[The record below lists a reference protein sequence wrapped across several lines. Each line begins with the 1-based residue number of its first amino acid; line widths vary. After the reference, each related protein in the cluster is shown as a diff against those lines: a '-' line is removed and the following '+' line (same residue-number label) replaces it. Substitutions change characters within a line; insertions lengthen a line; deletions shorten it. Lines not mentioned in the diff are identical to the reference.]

1 MNHSPPRIECALTAS
16 SVRQRWNPGPKTAVH
31 AHSNHPAI
39 PADQQTV
46 RYFQCVFGIIRPCR
60 HRLGGELTAAWRA
73 QLCGLC
79 LALRDDYGQAARIAT
94 NYDGL
99 IVSLL
104 VEAQSEAKPPRR
116 TAGPCPLRGMK
127 RADVATGECVRLAA
141 VVSLALAA
149 AKVRDHVDD
158 RDGLVGVAA
167 VRPTARRIAQ
177 RWVRRGTDTGHELGF
192 DAGVLVAAMDRQT
205 DLEAV
210 AGPGTSLLAVTEPTE
225 TAVAAA
231 FAHTAL
237 LAGRPANEAPL
248 REIGQLFGRV
258 AHLLDAVEDYRDDVA
273 RGKWNPLA
281 ATETTLQEARTLCD
295 DAVLGI
301 QLALADVDFT
311 DGRLPKRLLTK
322 ELRRSVS
329 RTFDP
334 KGNYPGGTPHGEQQG
349 INFGD
354 QPFTNIP
361 GEIPPGQVPPQPQP
375 KRSCWDSCTDAC
387 CCECEC
393 DCCCDTCCEG
403 DGCCCDCGDCCDC
416 N

>member
-1 MNHSPPRIECALTAS
+1 M
-16 SVRQRWNPGPKTAVH
+16 
-31 AHSNHPAI
+31 
-39 PADQQTV
+39 
-46 RYFQCVFGIIRPCR
+46 FGIIRPCR

-94 NYDGL
+94 NFDGL

-104 VEAQSEAKPPRR
+104 VEAQSEAKPSRR

-167 VRPTARRIAQ
+167 IRPAARRVAES
-177 RWVRRGTDTGHELGF
+177 WVRRGTDTGHTLGF
-192 DAGVLVAAMDRQT
+192 DTSVLVSAMDRQVE
-205 DLEAV
+205 LEAT
-210 AGPGTSLLAVTEPTE
+210 AGPGSSLLTVTEPTE

-231 FAHTAL
+231 FAHTAV

-248 REIGQLFGRV
+248 REIGLLFGRV
-258 AHLLDAVEDYRDDVA
+258 AHLLDAVEDYRDDQA
-273 RGKWNPLA
+273 RGKWNPLI
-281 ATETTLQEARTLCD
+281 ATGTPVKDVRRLCD

-301 QLALADVDFT
+301 DLALADVDFT
-311 DGRLPKRLLTK
+311 DGRLPRRLLTK

-329 RTFDP
+329 RTFAGAVP
-334 KGNYPGGTPHGEQQG
+334 TANYPYGSPHGEQDG
-349 INFGD
+349 INFGGN
-354 QPFTNIP
+354 QYGIYGP
-361 GEIPPGQVPPQPQP
+361 GGYPPPGQLPPEPQK
-375 KRSCWDSCTDAC
+375 KRGCWDRCTDAC
-387 CCECEC
+387 CCDCGE
-393 DCCCDTCCEG
+393 DCCCDSCCES
-403 DGCCCDCGDCCDC
+403 DGCCCDCCDC
-416 N
+416 SS

>member
-1 MNHSPPRIECALTAS
+1 M
-16 SVRQRWNPGPKTAVH
+16 
-31 AHSNHPAI
+31 
-39 PADQQTV
+39 
-46 RYFQCVFGIIRPCR
+46 FGIIRPCR
-60 HRLGGELTAAWRA
+60 HRLGSELTAAWRA

-104 VEAQSEAKPPRR
+104 VEAQSTAKPTRR

-167 VRPTARRIAQ
+167 VRPTARRIAE
-177 RWVRRGTDTGHELGF
+177 RWVRQGTDTGHELGF

-205 DLEAV
+205 ELEAE
-210 AGPGTSLLAVTEPTE
+210 AGPGSSLLTVTEPTE

-231 FAHTAL
+231 FAHTAV

-281 ATETTLQEARTLCD
+281 ATGTTLAEARTLCD

-334 KGNYPGGTPHGEQQG
+334 RSNYPNDPYGTPHGQQDGINFGPQGPQGFGNYPGA
-349 INFGD
+349 
-354 QPFTNIP
+354 P
-361 GEIPPGQVPPQPQP
+361 GELPPEMQP
-375 KRSCWDSCTDAC
+375 KPKRGCWDSCTDAC

-403 DGCCCDCGDCCDC
+403 DSCCCDCGDCCDC
-416 N
+416 S